1 MELSQ
6 GTYAKLLFLFTV
18 LLAGI
23 YCVKNI
29 ATLFSEEI
37 LILQI
42 LILI

>member
-1 MELSQ
+1 MKLSQ
-6 GTYAKLLFLFTV
+6 GTYAKMLFF
-18 LLAGI
+18 I
-23 YCVKNI
+23 YCIAEISCAKNI